1 MSFLKTIKRLREAV
15 EDRERR
21 MRDPDLVA
29 VRRRDLRDLIEDW
42 ESLDNKVRA
51 QYYKD
56 HPELLPTGYN
66 NVDP

>member
-1 MSFLKTIKRLREAV
+1 MSFLKTINRLREAV
-15 EDRERR
+15 RNREHR

-42 ESLDNKVRA
+42 ESLDNKARA

-56 HPELLPTGYN
+56 RSELLPTGYN

>member
-1 MSFLKTIKRLREAV
+1 MSFLHTIARLRDAV
-15 EDRERR
+15 NNPERR
-21 MRDPDLVA
+21 MRDPELIV
-29 VRRRDLRDLIEDW
+29 VRRRDIRDLIDDW